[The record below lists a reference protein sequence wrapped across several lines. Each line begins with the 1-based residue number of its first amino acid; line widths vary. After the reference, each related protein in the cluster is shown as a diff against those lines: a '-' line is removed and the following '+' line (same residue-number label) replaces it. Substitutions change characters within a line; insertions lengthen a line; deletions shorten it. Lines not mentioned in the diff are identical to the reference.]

1 MSPSP
6 PSLPTMRR
14 TCREGIMLVAETDD
28 SQGDERVRK
37 GERGM
42 HTRVSTLEGPP
53 EQVNELGR
61 ITSERVAPS
70 LTQMDGFR
78 GILALAGR
86 QSGKVQLVT
95 LWESEEVMRQSEE
108 EAEQLRGDTAQAAGG
123 EIAGVERYEVVLS
136 YTL

>member
-1 MSPSP
+1 
-6 PSLPTMRR
+6 
-14 TCREGIMLVAETDD
+14 MLMVESDD

-37 GERGM
+37 EERGM
-42 HTRVSTLEGPP
+42 HARVSTLEGPP

-61 ITSERVAPS
+61 IASEWVAPS

-78 GILALAGR
+78 GILALADR

-95 LWESEEVMRQSEE
+95 LWESEEALRQSEE
-108 EAEQLRGDTAQAAGG
+108 AAEQLRGDTARAAGG